1 MILSSGVS
9 MQNVLKLSRY
19 IEILKALD
27 TDVITEGAESFGI
40 DLSLITN
47 KENLEKIMV
56 TSLSL
61 ATACS
66 QRLLEIKNYDKLIEG
81 VEINE

>member
-1 MILSSGVS
+1 MILCSGVS

-19 IEILKALD
+19 TEMLKALD
-27 TDVITEGAESFGI
+27 TDVVTEDTESSEI

-66 QRLLEIKNYDKLIEG
+66 RRLLEIRTHDKL
-81 VEINE
+81 VEEVQINE

>member
-1 MILSSGVS
+1 

-27 TDVITEGAESFGI
+27 KDVTKEGAESFGI

-66 QRLLEIKNYDKLIEG
+66 QRLLDIKTHDKLIEG
-81 VEINE
+81 GEINE

>member
-1 MILSSGVS
+1 

-27 TDVITEGAESFGI
+27 TDVITEDAESSEI

-61 ATACS
+61 AKACS
-66 QRLLEIKNYDKLIEG
+66 RRLLEIKTHDKLIEG

>member
-1 MILSSGVS
+1 

-27 TDVITEGAESFGI
+27 TDVITEDVESSGI
-40 DLSLITN
+40 DISLLSN

-66 QRLLEIKNYDKLIEG
+66 QRLLEIKTHDKLIEG

>member
-1 MILSSGVS
+1 

-19 IEILKALD
+19 TEMLKALD
-27 TDVITEGAESFGI
+27 TDVVTEDTESSEI

-66 QRLLEIKNYDKLIEG
+66 RRLLEIRTHDKL
-81 VEINE
+81 VEEVQINE

>member
-1 MILSSGVS
+1 
-9 MQNVLKLSRY
+9 MQNVLNLTRY
-19 IEILKALD
+19 IEIPNALD
-27 TDVITEGAESFGI
+27 TNVVTEDAESSGI
-40 DLSLITN
+40 VLSLINN
-47 KENLEKIMV
+47 KESLEKIMV

-66 QRLLEIKNYDKLIEG
+66 RRLLEIKTHDKLIEG

>member
-1 MILSSGVS
+1 
-9 MQNVLKLSRY
+9 MQNVLNLSRY
-19 IEILKALD
+19 TEMLKALD
-27 TDVITEGAESFGI
+27 TDVVTEDTESSEI

-66 QRLLEIKNYDKLIEG
+66 RRLLEIRTHDKL
-81 VEINE
+81 VEEVQINE